1 MSQFLGHLRFSH
13 DQPLRDGVLLTNLGT
28 PDAPERRNLRRYL
41 KQFLWDP
48 RVVELPRPLWWLIL
62 NLVILNLRPRR
73 SAELYRKVWTE
84 QGSPLMVHTRRLAEE
99 VAAQLDERLPRP
111 PLVEVAMRYGQP
123 SIASA
128 LRRMHSAQL
137 NRLMVLPMYPQYSG
151 STTGSTFD
159 AVSREL
165 RRWRWVPELRFVNGY
180 HDNELY
186 IEALAGKIR
195 GAWET
200 TDGPGQMLLMSFHGI
215 PKRYLLEGDPYH
227 CQCHATAR
235 LLAGKLGLPADRWKV
250 VFQSRFGR
258 EPWLQPY
265 CDETLAALPG
275 QGVRSV
281 DVVCPGFAV
290 DCLETLEEIAIQNR
304 ELFERSG
311 GESFRYIPCLNDD
324 PANRD
329 LVLNLIEQHTGGWRG
344 FGADDDPAV
353 LDERRDRALA
363 LGAER

>member
-1 MSQFLGHLRFSH
+1 MSKYLGQSRFSH
-13 DQPLRDGVLLTNLGT
+13 DEPLRAGVLLTNLGT
-28 PDAPERRNLRRYL
+28 PDAPQPRKLRRYL

-73 SAELYRKVWTE
+73 SAEAYSKVWTK
-84 QGSPLMVHTRRLAEE
+84 QGAPLLAHTRRLA
-99 VAAQLDERLPRP
+99 AGLSARLGERFPQQ
-111 PLVEVAMRYGQP
+111 PLMEIGMRYGRP
-123 SIASA
+123 SISSA
-128 LRRMHSAQL
+128 LHRMHDA
-137 NRLMVLPMYPQYSG
+137 RLHRLLVLPMYPQYSG

-165 RRWRWVPELRFVNGY
+165 QHWRWVPELRFVNGY
-180 HDNELY
+180 HDHDLY
-186 IEALAGKIR
+186 IDALAAKVRRAWDQARR
-195 GAWET
+195 GEL
-200 TDGPGQMLLMSFHGI
+200 LLMSFHGI
-215 PKRYLLEGDPYH
+215 PKRYLMKGDPYH

-235 LLAGKLGLPADRWKV
+235 LLAGKLGLRKDQWKV

-265 CDETLAALPG
+265 CDETLRALPR

-290 DCLETLEEIAIQNR
+290 DCLETLEEIAMQNR

-324 PANRD
+324 AEHQE
-329 LVLNLIEQHTGGWRG
+329 LVLKLIEQHTRGWPELEIAPDP
-344 FGADDDPAV
+344 GA
-353 LDERRDRALA
+353 LRQRQGRALA
-363 LGAER
+363 MGAQR

>member
-1 MSQFLGHLRFSH
+1 MSKFLGHSRFSH
-13 DQPLRDGVLLTNLGT
+13 DQPLRTGVLLTNLGT
-28 PDAPERRNLRRYL
+28 PDAPERRDLRRYL

-48 RVVELPRPLWWLIL
+48 RVVEFPRPVWWLIL
-62 NLVILNLRPRR
+62 NLVILNLRPQR
-73 SAELYRKVWTE
+73 SAALYRKVWTE
-84 QGSPLMVHTRRLAEE
+84 QGSPLLAHTRRLAEG
-99 VAAQLDERLPRP
+99 VVAQLGERLPDP
-111 PLVEVAMRYGQP
+111 PLVEVAMRYGEP
-123 SIASA
+123 SIPSA
-128 LRRMHSAQL
+128 LRRMHGAPL
-137 NRLMVLPMYPQYSG
+137 HRLIVLPMYPQYSG

-165 RRWRWVPELRFVNGY
+165 RGWRWVPELRFVNGY
-180 HDNELY
+180 HDDELY
-186 IEALAGKIR
+186 IEALAGRIR
-195 GAWET
+195 RAWEA
-200 TDGPGQMLLMSFHGI
+200 DGRSRMLLMSFHGI
-215 PKRYLLEGDPYH
+215 PKRYLLDGDPYH

-235 LLAGKLGLPADRWKV
+235 LLAGKLGLPDDRWKV

-304 ELFERSG
+304 ALFERSG

-324 PANRD
+324 PAHRD
-329 LVLNLIEQHTGGWRG
+329 LVLKLIEQHAGGWHG
-344 FGADDDPAV
+344 FGARVDSAV
-353 LDERRDRALA
+353 LEERRARALA